1 MHRLMHLASAIP
13 WAISPTWL
21 STILTIA
28 NREGPGPEAVAKEL
42 GRPLE
47 NTRAVEMRGSVAV
60 IPVHGPIFRRANLF
74 SEVSGATSVQ
84 VLATDLH
91 LALDT
96 EDVSAVLLDIDSP
109 GGEANGIS
117 ELAAMIFA
125 SRGRKPIHAYVGG
138 TGASAAYWIAAA
150 CDRIHI
156 GDTASVGSIG
166 VVRAVPNPK
175 ASSAGDIEIVSSQS
189 PNKRPDVTTED
200 GRAVYQ
206 TEVDELATVFVSRVA
221 TYRGVSVD
229 TVLARFGKGACLV
242 GASAVAA
249 GMADDLASF
258 EAVLA
263 SLSTSTTS
271 APMGAQA
278 SHPTASAL
286 APETT
291 MSLPLNRPAR
301 PLAADEDM
309 PQTEDAPAVEPD
321 GDEPAAPAFEVGD
334 EVTVGDRSAT
344 VTEVRN
350 GPHYAVEFSDDGSAF
365 QWASEDELGGA
376 ASDDAPAAED
386 DDKDEDPKVRALS
399 MKVRAL
405 QAQLLG
411 SKRAEKRGAVD
422 ALLASARNERR
433 ATPALVA
440 ALAAAA
446 PTMRLE
452 HFRAIVSALPKLGPI
467 SSVRNPPPAPK
478 QPSSPV
484 DLSFNGKKYAELS
497 WSEREQLH
505 ATNKDLFDAMRM
517 AHESEKSNANKPG

>member
-1 MHRLMHLASAIP
+1 MHRLMHLAAAIP

-60 IPVHGPIFRRANLF
+60 IPVHGPIFRRANVL

-96 EDVSAVLLDIDSP
+96 EDVSAIVLDIDSP

-117 ELAAMIFA
+117 ELAAMIYA

-150 CDRIHI
+150 CDRIHV

-166 VVRAVPNPK
+166 VVRAVPNPG
-175 ASSAGDIEIVSSQS
+175 ASSAKDIEIVSSQS

-206 TEVDELATVFVSRVA
+206 TEVDELASVFVSRVA
-221 TYRGVSVD
+221 AYRGVSVE
-229 TVLARFGKGACLV
+229 TVLGRFGKGACLV

-249 GMADDLASF
+249 GMADDLMSF

-263 SLSTSTTS
+263 SLSTSPTS

-278 SHPTASAL
+278 SHPTASAP

-291 MSLPLNRPAR
+291 MSLPSKPRVR
-301 PLAADEDM
+301 TLAAEDEDM
-309 PQTEDAPAVEPD
+309 PKTDDVPAVEPD

-334 EVTVGDRSAT
+334 EVMVGDRSAT

-365 QWASEDELGGA
+365 KWASEDELGSAGGE
-376 ASDDAPAAED
+376 DAPAAEED
-386 DDKDEDPKVRALS
+386 EDEDPKVRALS

-422 ALLASARNERR
+422 ALLATARNERR
-433 ATPALVA
+433 VTPALVA

-452 HFRAIVSALPKLGPI
+452 HFRAIVTALPKIGPI
-467 SSVRNPPPAPK
+467 ASVRNPPPAPK

-484 DLSFNGKKYAELS
+484 DLSFNGKKYADLS

-517 AHESEKSNANKPG
+517 AHESEKNAPKPG